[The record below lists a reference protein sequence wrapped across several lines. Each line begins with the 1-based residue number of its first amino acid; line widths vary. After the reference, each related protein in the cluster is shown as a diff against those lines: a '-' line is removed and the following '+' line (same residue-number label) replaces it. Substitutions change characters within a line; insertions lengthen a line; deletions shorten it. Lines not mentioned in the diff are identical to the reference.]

1 MTPSYSTDIIIFGGG
16 IAGLWLLNRLHNEG
30 YQAILF
36 ETGALGGGQTIASQ
50 GIIHGGLKYALSGSL
65 GGAADAIADMP
76 ARWRA
81 CINGEGDVNIGGCNL
96 LCDHFL
102 MWSESSFRSRLKT
115 FLGSKSLRGR
125 IASITADDYP
135 DIFQQQKR
143 GGSLYR
149 LPDFVVDTPS
159 LLKVL
164 SEPHQNSIFKIDP
177 ASAIFD
183 RNEQGD
189 IIGIQIK
196 SAKSTISVQS
206 QKILLCAGSGNQQLL
221 SAAKIETIQMQ
232 SRPLN
237 MVALKKRDLP
247 LIYAHCIADN
257 FSLTPKLTITS
268 HRNKDGNHIWY
279 LGGEL
284 AESGVGRNKE
294 DQLMAGKSILSELF
308 PTLDLSDAQWDS
320 FVVNRTEVKI
330 ADISRP
336 DKAFHAEEKNVITT
350 WPTKLTLTPSLADNV
365 IKHLASQSLLPG
377 KYANSNSLVN
387 FLDTPE
393 IAKPYWENHSL

>member
-1 MTPSYSTDIIIFGGG
+1 M
-16 IAGLWLLNRLHNEG
+16 WLLNRLHNEG
-30 YQAILF
+30 YQAILL
-36 ETGALGGGQTIASQ
+36 ETEALGGSQTIASQ

-81 CINGEGDVNIGGCNL
+81 CMNGEGDVNIGGCKL

-125 IASITADDYP
+125 IASITVDDYP
-135 DIFQQQKR
+135 DFFRQQKLS
-143 GGSLYR
+143 GSLYR

-164 SEPHQNSIFKIDP
+164 SQTHQNNIFKIDP
-177 ASAIFD
+177 TSAIFD

-189 IIGIQIK
+189 ITGIQIK
-196 SAKSTISVQS
+196 TSKGTISVQS
-206 QKILLCAGSGNQQLL
+206 QKVLLCAGQGNQQLL
-221 SAAKIETIQMQ
+221 STAKLESIQMQ

-237 MVALKKRDLP
+237 MVTLKKRDLP
-247 LIYAHCIADN
+247 LIYVHCIANN

-268 HRNKDGNHIWY
+268 HRSKDGNHIWY

-284 AESGVGRNKE
+284 AESGVGKNKK
-294 DQLMAGKSILSELF
+294 DQLMAGKLILRELF
-308 PTLDLSDAQWDS
+308 PTLDLSDAQWDC
-320 FVVNRTEVKI
+320 FAVNRAEVKV
-330 ADISRP
+330 AGVSRP
-336 DKAFHAEEKNVITT
+336 DGAFHAEERNVITT
-350 WPTKLTLTPSLADNV
+350 WPTKLTLTPALADNV
-365 IKHLASQSLLPG
+365 IKHLASQSVLPG
-377 KYANSNSLVN
+377 KHANSTSLVN
-387 FLDTPE
+387 FLGTPE
-393 IAKPYWENHSL
+393 IATPHWESHST